1 MRRREFLAGLG
12 VAAWPGVAGAQQV
25 SLPVVGFLSSR
36 SADSATDIVV
46 PFRQGLKEAGFVE
59 DRNVTIEY
67 RWSEDR
73 SERLPALAADL
84 VRRRVAV
91 ILAAGNA
98 AAVAAKAA
106 SASIP
111 IVFFGGGDAVTL
123 GLVTSLD
130 RPGANVTGFTSLA
143 SQLVPKQLG
152 LLLELV
158 PKAALVAFLVNPN
171 SPETP
176 SVTKAVD
183 AAARN
188 RAVRILILNADT
200 DPDIDDAFATLVRQR
215 AEAILVGNDAF
226 FNRRTKQLANLA
238 ARHALP
244 AIYGFR
250 EYVVAG
256 GLMSYGSDLGEEP
269 RQCGV
274 YAGRILKG
282 ERPGDLPVQQ
292 PTKFESVINLKTAK
306 ALGLEIPPGM
316 LAIADAVIE

>member
-200 DPDIDDAFATLVRQR
+200 DPDVDDAFATLVHQR

-292 PTKFESVINLKTAK
+292 PTKFELVINLKTAK